1 MTTKHTPG
9 PWSLGERGM
18 IEAEPRDGPL
28 SEAVGAVAFVYG
40 PFDFHGQA
48 NARLIAAAPDLLAAC
63 EAALRGHG
71 RVHEDECTIGSDDNR
86 CSCHV
91 GMLKAAVAKAK
102 GTP

>member
-1 MTTKHTPG
+1 V
-9 PWSLGERGM
+9 S
-18 IEAEPRDGPL
+18 
-28 SEAVGAVAFVYG
+28 SNYG
-40 PFDFHGQA
+40 PTPETTQHIDADECAA

-91 GMLKAAVAKAK
+91 GMFEAAVAKAK
-102 GTP
+102 GEKP